1 MNIKISKDMMADIKD
16 WGEENGMTLDEA
28 IEYLFQLGLFI
39 QKHKLEEEVEELNEQ
54 MNKWRKS
61 IGE

>member
-16 WGEENGMTLDEA
+16 WGEENDMTLDEA

-39 QKHKLEEEVEELNEQ
+39 QKHKLEEEVEELTH
-54 MNKWRKS
+54 KLSK
-61 IGE
+61 